1 MQWQPYLNLNLWHN
15 FERSDKITFDA
26 ADVIST
32 KFDGTS
38 LEIGGGVVA
47 KLSSAVSLYA
57 AAGYT
62 SALGGKDRRSVQ
74 GNLGLRVTW

>member
-1 MQWQPYLNLNLWHN
+1 MQRNVALRCVHEKPEN
-15 FERSDKITFDA
+15 I
-26 ADVIST
+26 

-38 LEIGGGVVA
+38 LEIGGGVIA
-47 KLSSAVSLYA
+47 KVSSAVSLYA

-62 SALGGKDRRSVQ
+62 SALGGKDRHSVQ